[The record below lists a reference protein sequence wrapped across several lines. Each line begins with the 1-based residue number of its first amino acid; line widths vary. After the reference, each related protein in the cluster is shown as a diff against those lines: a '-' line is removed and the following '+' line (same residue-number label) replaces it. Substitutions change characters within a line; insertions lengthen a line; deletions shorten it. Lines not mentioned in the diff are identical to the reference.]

1 MNKYL
6 LVLRGSAAAFAALPP
21 TRQEAVIALHQAWA
35 GELGER
41 GLLLDGEACQA
52 GSVLLRGGASGVEQG
67 PAPHAEGR
75 DALSGFY
82 LVQCASLDEAVALAR
97 GCPAL
102 THGETVEV
110 VALGH

>member
-21 TRQEAVIALHQAWA
+21 TRQEEVIALHQAWA

-41 GLLLDGEACQA
+41 GLLLDGEGSQP
-52 GSVLLRGGASGVEQG
+52 GSVLLRAGAAGVEQG
-67 PAPHAEGR
+67 PAPHAEGA